1 MRLIVPIIIIIGV
14 VIFQSVFIVQEISQ
28 AIVLQF
34 GDPKKIITK
43 AGLNFKLPFIQNVV
57 YLDKRILNL
66 DSAPEEVIAADQK
79 RLIVDAIARFKIVDP
94 LKFYISVGNERV
106 ARSRLSTIINS
117 RIRGVLGTQE
127 LATLLSTDRAK
138 QMAIIQNDVNTEAKT
153 LGIQIVVIGVFLF
166 QSIVIVQEINQAI
179 VLQFGDPKK
188 IISKAGLNFKLPFI
202 QNVVFLDKRILN
214 LDNAPQEVIAAD
226 QKRLIVDAI
235 ARFKIVDPLK
245 FYISVGNERVARSRL
260 STIINSRIRG
270 VLGTQELATLLST
283 DRAKQMAINQNDVNT
298 EAKTLGIQIVDVRI
312 KRADLPPANSDAIY
326 KRMQTEREREAKEFR
341 AQGAEIAQKIRS
353 TADKY
358 VTVLLANPNK
368 KSEIMKGEGDGQR
381 NKIFANA
388 FGQDPQFFAFYRA
401 MQAYETALI
410 GGETSLV
417 LSPDSEFF
425 KFFGK
430 AMKPR

>member
-1 MRLIVPIIIIIGV
+1 MKAPKFIIP
-14 VIFQSVFIVQEISQ
+14 
-28 AIVLQF
+28 A
-34 GDPKKIITK
+34 
-43 AGLNFKLPFIQNVV
+43 
-57 YLDKRILNL
+57 
-66 DSAPEEVIAADQK
+66 
-79 RLIVDAIARFKIVDP
+79 
-94 LKFYISVGNERV
+94 
-106 ARSRLSTIINS
+106 
-117 RIRGVLGTQE
+117 
-127 LATLLSTDRAK
+127 
-138 QMAIIQNDVNTEAKT
+138 
-153 LGIQIVVIGVFLF
+153 IVVIGVVLF
-166 QSIVIVQEINQAI
+166 QSLFIVQEINQAI

-214 LDNAPQEVIAAD
+214 LDNEPQEVIAAD

-283 DRAKQMAINQNDVNT
+283 DRAKQMSIIQNDVNT

-353 TADKY
+353 TADKD
-358 VTVLLANPNK
+358 VTVLLGRFWKRP
-368 KSEIMKGEGDGQR
+368 SILF
-381 NKIFANA
+381 I
-388 FGQDPQFFAFYRA
+388 
-401 MQAYETALI
+401 L
-410 GGETSLV
+410 
-417 LSPDSEFF
+417 
-425 KFFGK
+425 
-430 AMKPR
+430 